1 MTEQTFVAVASV
13 ASDAI
18 LQFDPT
24 QAGTNGFD
32 ENGFRDAF
40 TPGESSI
47 LLYDGVTGEF
57 IDEIVPAGTAEE
69 NISVAS
75 GVIFGPDGLL
85 YALDQGTNSVK
96 SYDILTGNFVE
107 TLVYS
112 DSTGLDSST
121 LVRPEG
127 LIFDPETGDL
137 YVSSLAGGG
146 VQLYDGETGELLQ
159 NIVTNNPNGDAF
171 AAAGLIFDPE
181 GESLYIGSV
190 FNDNRIVEFNTE
202 TGELTTFIGP
212 DEAQPIP
219 SFPIFGL
226 DGNFLNGTFSSDA
239 IGFPPTDI
247 RRYDAETGELID
259 VFVEPG
265 NNLAQA
271 SRLVLGPDN
280 ELYVTSFGSD
290 RVLRYDGETGE
301 FIDEFISP
309 GEGGLA
315 NPGGLA
321 FTTLDIQPE
330 NVYGTIGN
338 DNIQVNPDPTDSEQ
352 LLPTPKVVFAGEGD
366 DIIDAAVLS
375 GNLSLE
381 HRLMGQSGNDTLIAG
396 YNSVLLGGEGN
407 DTLDASMGRG
417 NIRVAGDE
425 GDDVLLLGSNG
436 RFTANGGND
445 SFFAG
450 TGGNNT
456 LIGDAG
462 ADTFWLANNGQI
474 VESANIITDF
484 DDADL
489 IGIGGLGITS
499 TDGLGFAQ
507 DGADVLISVNDS
519 QIGRVLNIEV
529 DELTA
534 DGNFVFA

>member
-1 MTEQTFVAVASV
+1 MTQQTFVAVASV

-18 LQFDPT
+18 LEFDPA

-40 TPGESSI
+40 TPGQSSI

-85 YALDQGTNSVK
+85 YALDQGNNSVK

-107 TLVYS
+107 TLVSS
-112 DSTGLDSST
+112 DSTGLDSNV

-146 VQLYDGETGELLQ
+146 VQLYDGETGEFLQ
-159 NIVTNNPNGDAF
+159 DIVTTNPEGGAF

-181 GESLYIGSV
+181 GQSLYIGSV
-190 FNDNRIVEFNTE
+190 FNDNRIVEFNTD

-247 RRYDAETGELID
+247 ISYDPETGELID

-265 NNLAQA
+265 NNLSQA

-290 RVLRYDGETGE
+290 RILRYDGDTGE

-309 GEGGLA
+309 DEGGLA

-321 FTTLDIQPE
+321 FTTLDVELEQ
-330 NVYGTIGN
+330 VFGTLG
-338 DNIQVNPDPTDSEQ
+338 DDAIQVNPDSTNPEQ
-352 LLPTPKVVFAGEGD
+352 LLPSPKVVFGGEGND
-366 DIIDAAVLS
+366 TIDGAALS
-375 GNLSLE
+375 GNLSLD
-381 HRLMGQSGNDTLIAG
+381 HRLVGESGNDTLIAG
-396 YNSVLLGGEGN
+396 YNNTLFGGDGDDN
-407 DTLDASMGRG
+407 IFADNGRG
-417 NIRVAGDE
+417 NTRLFAGE
-425 GDDVLLLGSNG
+425 GDDSLYLGSNA
-436 RFTANGGND
+436 TAYGNGGND
-445 SFFAG
+445 RFFA
-450 TGGNNT
+450 TSGGNNT
-456 LIGDAG
+456 LFGDTG
-462 ADTFWLANNGQI
+462 ADTFWLADGQI
-474 VESANIITDF
+474 VSSANIVADF

-489 IGIGGLGITS
+489 IGIRGIGVSDLT
-499 TDGLGFAQ
+499 GLGFAQ
-507 DGADVLISVNDS
+507 EGADVLISVNDA
-519 QIGRVLNIEV
+519 QIGRVLNTQV

-534 DGNFVFA
+534 DGNFVFG